1 MTMKGIL
8 DGSNPTA
15 DAKLMQAVADA
26 NEQPDAFD
34 GGCPADVEPRTSYQA
49 AVMADANSLRKTL
62 SNGHDLSE
70 RIGVKS
76 AIIWLMSNGYMQ
88 AGEKLSDAYE
98 RGEVLE

>member
-1 MTMKGIL
+1 MSDKYPGIL
-8 DGSNPTA
+8 DGTNLTA
-15 DAKLMQAVADA
+15 DQRLMDDIA
-26 NEQPDAFD
+26 NAPDPYD